1 MSQGLGP
8 AAAAKLEA
16 AHQTLQEAV
25 GSLPEAALAWKP
37 ADDVWSVL
45 EILGHVAEFVPFWT
59 AQTLRIAR
67 QPDLEWGRT
76 HADTDRLAAVQR
88 ASSRTLAE
96 LLEEIRTG
104 VAASAAT
111 LRGISDADLAVEAP
125 SRNPRWGRKPASFIV
140 DELLVGHVAKH
151 AGQIRRNADQ
161 FATVR

>member
-1 MSQGLGP
+1 MSQGT

-16 AHQTLQEAV
+16 AHKTLLEAV
-25 GSLPEAALAWKP
+25 SGLPEAALAWKP

-59 AQTLRIAR
+59 AQTVQISR

-88 ASSRTLAE
+88 ASSRSLGE
-96 LLEEIRTG
+96 LLDEIRTG
-104 VAASAAT
+104 VEASAAT
-111 LRGISDADLAVEAP
+111 LRAISDADLAAEAQ

-140 DELLVGHVAKH
+140 DDLLVGHVEKH